1 LTSIEAVMPE
11 LPDLNSPEF
20 APIKARLVRAY
31 LEHKAD
37 IGAPDATDQDI
48 LDNVDDITALM
59 LGALGRAM
67 AERRHTWLQHYGWFT
82 DLVIELL
89 EDEPKRQGHQVA
101 RYIRADWLGQVPHQ
115 TKTWQG
121 LRPVWK
127 IEWKDSKDA
136 IFRDRPAAL
145 ITREDILARLNTI
158 RRARGSNAPR
168 HALDAVRRV
177 FGFAANHGHA
187 GIKGSPAASLRD
199 KSVELTGAMMRR
211 QRC

>member
-1 LTSIEAVMPE
+1 MPE

-67 AERRHTWLQHYGWFT
+67 TERRHAWLQHYGWFT

-89 EDEPKRQGHQVA
+89 DDEPGK
-101 RYIRADWLGQVPHQ
+101 P
-115 TKTWQG
+115 
-121 LRPVWK
+121 
-127 IEWKDSKDA
+127 
-136 IFRDRPAAL
+136 
-145 ITREDILARLNTI
+145 
-158 RRARGSNAPR
+158 
-168 HALDAVRRV
+168 LD
-177 FGFAANHGHA
+177 G
-187 GIKGSPAASLRD
+187 
-199 KSVELTGAMMRR
+199 
-211 QRC
+211 